1 MLSLH
6 YLVFVP
12 LMTLSPLNVVTTDL
26 RRNNHVEEAD
36 LAPVI
41 SSEEVHLPR
50 DRDGNIKPRFVYARQ
65 DLSGE
70 RVRTICVLFTD
81 IFLS

>member
-12 LMTLSPLNVVTTDL
+12 LMNMPPLNVVTTDL
-26 RRNNHVEEAD
+26 RRNGHVEEAD
-36 LAPVI
+36 LAPVM

-50 DRDGNIKPRFVYARQ
+50 DRDGNIKPRFVYARR
-65 DLSGE
+65 DLSGKK
-70 RVRTICVLFTD
+70 VRIMCFLFTD
-81 IFLS
+81 IPFS